1 MRIHVTLMI
10 TLSKMMWKVLC
21 VIKGC
26 ALTSAV
32 SLHIIIKLR
41 FCIKEGSKR
50 FNNNE
55 KGVNKIENPGKN
67 WYKLLQKCPMTDICE
82 KIDQI

>member
-21 VIKGC
+21 VIKGY

-41 FCIKEGSKR
+41 FCINEGSKR
-50 FNNNE
+50 FYNNE
-55 KGVNKIENPGKN
+55 KGVNKIENP
-67 WYKLLQKCPMTDICE
+67 
-82 KIDQI
+82 